1 MSAVLI
7 VDDSI
12 TVRMNLAESL
22 ESAGLVAVPC
32 ATIAEA
38 REALAA
44 NAFSLIVLDVVLPD
58 GDGVEFLGEIRKT
71 PAGERTQI
79 MLLSSE
85 NEVRDRVRGLSTGAD
100 EYIGKPYDAGYV
112 VARARELLGAA
123 ERAAPTTEPLVL
135 VIDDSLTFREELSR
149 ALRAASYSVITAQSG
164 EEGLRVA
171 AHARP
176 SAIVVDGM
184 LPGIDGAGVIRRIR
198 LDATLRATPCLFI
211 TAASDRAAEIRALD
225 AGADAFVR
233 KDEEMDVALAR
244 LAVALRG
251 AEARGADGD
260 ISSLLGT
267 KKILVVDQDTA
278 YREHLVT
285 SLREEGYELVLA
297 RTGEEALELLAVE
310 PVDCLVLDSSISGM
324 GGDEV
329 CRRVKGAVGTRDVP
343 IVMFTG
349 LEDREAMIR
358 GFVAGADD
366 YVSRSDDAQVLKARV
381 RAQLRRKHFTD
392 ENRRIREDLVQKE
405 LEAAEARAA
414 RELAETRAALVSEL
428 ELKNRELEAFSYSVS
443 HDLRAPLRR
452 IDGFSAILVEE
463 YGDKLDGIGLDY
475 LTRVRGSAQR
485 MSELIEDM
493 LRLSQVNRGAL
504 KVEKIDLS
512 AVAASVASEI
522 AKSNPDRDV
531 RVEIEPGL
539 TADADP
545 RLIRAVFEN
554 VFGNAWKFTAKT
566 ESPLIAFGAE
576 RREGEVF
583 YFVRDNGVGFDVKHA
598 TRLFTPFERLHA
610 DEQFPGTGI
619 GLATVRR
626 IIDRHGGQV
635 TMHGEVGRGATLRFT
650 LRRRPS

>member
-38 REALAA
+38 REALAS

-112 VARARELLGAA
+112 VARARELLG
-123 ERAAPTTEPLVL
+123 ESQRAAPTAEPLIL

-149 ALRAASYSVITAQSG
+149 ALREASYNVVTAQTG

-198 LDATLRATPCLFI
+198 LDANLRATPCLFI

-244 LAVALRG
+244 LAVVLRG
-251 AEARGADGD
+251 AEARGGD
-260 ISSLLGT
+260 RDMSSLLGT

-278 YREHLVT
+278 FREHLVT

-297 RTGEEALELLAVE
+297 RSGEEALELLAVE
-310 PVDCLVLDSSISGM
+310 PVDCLVLDSSISGI

-381 RAQLRRKHFTD
+381 RAQLRRKHFAD

-463 YGDKLDGIGLDY
+463 YSDKLDGTGIDY

-493 LRLSQVNRGAL
+493 LRLSQITRAAL
-504 KVEKIDLS
+504 KIERIDLS
-512 AVAASVASEI
+512 ALASSVASEI

-545 RLIRAVFEN
+545 RLLRAVFEN

-566 ESPLIAFGAE
+566 ESPVIAFGAE
-576 RREGEVF
+576 RQDGEVS

-598 TRLFTPFERLHA
+598 TRLFTPFQRLHTE
-610 DEQFPGTGI
+610 EQFPGTGI

-626 IIDRHGGQV
+626 IIDRHGGKV
-635 TMHGEVGRGATLRFT
+635 TMDGEVGRGATVRFT